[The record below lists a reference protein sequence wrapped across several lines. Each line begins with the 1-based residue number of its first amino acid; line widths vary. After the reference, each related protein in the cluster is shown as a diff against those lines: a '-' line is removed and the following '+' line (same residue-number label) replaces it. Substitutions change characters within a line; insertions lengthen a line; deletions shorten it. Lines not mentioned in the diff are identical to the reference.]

1 MTAPHRPAGWLPD
14 PLDPALV
21 RYWDGLRWTFHTAVA
36 RVERPTAPAPEPVRP
51 AVALRPDIAQA
62 VDRVRGLLVGARKEV
77 NLLEEHLEPEERVLA
92 LTGALGEGTG
102 VLVCT
107 DRRLLFLFV
116 GLLRRQFLQVRWNE
130 AREVVYDRTTKVFA
144 VYTVRRTKRA
154 VPALAVKVQAR
165 SDAEAVAHAAA
176 SAASAPR
183 LDVL

>member
-21 RYWDGLRWTFHTAVA
+21 RYWDGLRWTFHTAVR
-36 RVERPTAPAPEPVRP
+36 RVEQAPPPPQPTPPPV
-51 AVALRPDIAQA
+51 VALRPDIAQA
-62 VDRVRGLLVGARKEV
+62 ADRVRGLLVGAKKEI
-77 NLLEEHLEPEERVLA
+77 NLLEGHLEPEERVLA
-92 LTGALGEGTG
+92 LTGAVGEGTG

-116 GLLRRQFLQVRWNE
+116 GLLRRQFLQVRWNQ
-130 AREVVYDRTTKVFA
+130 AREVVYDRSTKLFA

-154 VPALAVKVQAR
+154 VPALEVTVHGRA
-165 SDAEAVAHAAA
+165 DAEAVAHAAA